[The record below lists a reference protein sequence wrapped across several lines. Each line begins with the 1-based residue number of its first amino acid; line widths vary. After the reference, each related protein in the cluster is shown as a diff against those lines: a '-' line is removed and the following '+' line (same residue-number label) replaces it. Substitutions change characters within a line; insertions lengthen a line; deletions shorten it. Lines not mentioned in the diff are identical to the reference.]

1 MAKLNDIHEGR
12 ERRNKLMAAV
22 EYEHQEN
29 DHTIM
34 HFWVWFEVDPA
45 DPEVGIPSET
55 CVVTEAECFKVQR
68 DNGKRRRS
76 RSRIVEWESDGDEPD
91 IMIGELLGV
100 YLLGSIESNEA
111 VREGVEEACWEHH
124 NREDDRGNYDD

>member
-1 MAKLNDIHEGR
+1 MAKLTDIHEGR

-22 EYEHQEN
+22 EYEHQE
-29 DHTIM
+29 DDRTVM
-34 HFWVWFEVDPA
+34 SFWVWFEVDPA
-45 DPEVGIPSET
+45 DDAVGIPSET
-55 CVVTEAECFKVQR
+55 CVVTEAECFKVHR
-68 DNGKRRRS
+68 LMDEGGAD
-76 RSRIVEWESDGDEPD
+76 VWESDGDEPD

-100 YLLGSIESNEA
+100 YLTGAVEANEA